1 MSETKEG
8 ELSALTTQ
16 INEKRRLIAEH
27 YQEISRL
34 ERELRALE
42 DERIARAPRG
52 TYRHRRE
59 DGSTIEVEA
68 AIVETDGAARCIWYQ
83 IPRRQARRGEEDAY
97 IRWLRT
103 RDELSRLTL
112 H

>member
-1 MSETKEG
+1 MSEAKEQ
-8 ELSALTTQ
+8 ELAQLTAQ

-27 YQEISRL
+27 YQEMARL

-42 DERIARAPRG
+42 DERISRAPRG
-52 TYRHRRE
+52 TYRHQRE
-59 DGSTIEVEA
+59 DGSTITVEA

-83 IPRRQARRGEEDAY
+83 IPRQQARRGEEDAY
-97 IRWLRT
+97 LRWLRT
-103 RDELSRLTL
+103 REELSRLRE